1 MKVEVK
7 VLEDLMREIS
17 VEIPAETVADE
28 IEKKFADLRRDTTV
42 KGFRKGKAPMAR
54 IKAEFGDEVKAD
66 IATELV
72 KATYPDATRQENLRV
87 ASFGNVTDADYS
99 DDGGFQYTARIEVM
113 PDIESVSYD
122 GLEVKVEEVEVS
134 DQEVDE
140 FVEVLR
146 KRFSVPRP
154 VDREARDGDIV
165 VANLKKL
172 HDPGLVLK
180 EDSFQDQ
187 QIDLGNPQTV
197 REFREQLPGVKA
209 GDDKEV
215 EVNYPD
221 DYPDPTYAGAQLK
234 YRVSATEIREQ
245 VLPEFNDA
253 FARQTGQAETALELR
268 LKIREEIKERVKAGQ
283 EKDKRGQ
290 IIVQICNQNEISVPE
305 SFLDNYLANV
315 TDEFKKRY
323 NDVDEADIRK
333 NYRDVGIRTIRWNM
347 LYHKLSEQEEVE
359 VLLSDTEK
367 RISMFAE
374 NYQMSFEQA
383 REALAKSGAVA
394 DIKDS
399 ILEEKVLDFLVTGA
413 KVVTTKKQ
421 N

>member
-1 MKVEVK
+1 
-7 VLEDLMREIS
+7 
-17 VEIPAETVADE
+17 
-28 IEKKFADLRRDTTV
+28 
-42 KGFRKGKAPMAR
+42 MAR
-54 IKAEFGDEVKAD
+54 IKAEFGDDVKAD
-66 IATELV
+66 VATELV

-87 ASFGNVTDADYS
+87 ASFGNVIDADYS

-122 GLEVKVEEVEVS
+122 GLEVTVEEVEVS

-154 VDREARDGDIV
+154 VDREARDGDVV

-268 LKIREEIKERVKAGQ
+268 LKIREEIKERVKVGQ

-347 LYHKLSEQEEVE
+347 LYHKLSEQEKVE

-374 NYQMSFEQA
+374 NYHMSFEEA

-399 ILEEKVLDFLVTGA
+399 ILEEKVLDFLMTGA